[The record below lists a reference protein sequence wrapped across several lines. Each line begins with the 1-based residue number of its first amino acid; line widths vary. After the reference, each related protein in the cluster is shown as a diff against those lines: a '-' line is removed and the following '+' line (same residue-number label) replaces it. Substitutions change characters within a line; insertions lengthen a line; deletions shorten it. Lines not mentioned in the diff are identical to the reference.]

1 MQAPHVW
8 SDYNWCTRHA
18 SLYSRVAGVDRQP
31 VQLSDVAQMCT
42 VAPPSSSDEMK
53 RNNFRQKSNM
63 ANGRRLEFLR
73 SSHCVITVTQTDTPN
88 YAEKRQTSHVLKSIP
103 TVTFW
108 RSCRARHTAV
118 SCNSPDGM
126 EQTPSSRAVR
136 LAGTQSCVV
145 FRSNWTE
152 LDWTGS
158 AVRFSSVHMRWNE
171 MRYDEWC
178 ERCLRQ
184 RVAVIIRL
192 LSTPARNKA

>member
-88 YAEKRQTSHVLKSIP
+88 YAENSNLTRFKIHSN
-103 TVTFW
+103 
-108 RSCRARHTAV
+108 
-118 SCNSPDGM
+118 CNFLTKLSG
-126 EQTPSSRAVR
+126 TPYSS
-136 LAGTQSCVV
+136 
-145 FRSNWTE
+145 E
-152 LDWTGS
+152 L
-158 AVRFSSVHMRWNE
+158 
-171 MRYDEWC
+171 
-178 ERCLRQ
+178 Q
-184 RVAVIIRL
+184 
-192 LSTPARNKA
+192 